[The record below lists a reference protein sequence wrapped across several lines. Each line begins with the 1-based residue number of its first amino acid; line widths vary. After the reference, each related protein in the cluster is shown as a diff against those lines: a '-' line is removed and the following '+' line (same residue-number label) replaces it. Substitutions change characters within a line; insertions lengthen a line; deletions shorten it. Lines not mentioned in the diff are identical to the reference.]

1 MPRIPTPNR
10 KTWRIFPKNPLP
22 LPLLNA
28 NKNKQDTLKEM
39 NVVRENLENQT
50 ALLRVTVG
58 EADYKEQVEK
68 QLKDYKRKANVP
80 GFRPGMVPMGIIN
93 KMYRKGVLA
102 DTAYRKATDSAFEYL
117 RENEVATVGDLMPSD
132 RQGELDFEHDTDFE
146 FVFEI
151 GLAPEIELALNK
163 KNSVTKYVIEPNDEM
178 RKGFRSNYMRRF
190 GKLVDVDVVA
200 DDEALTGTLT
210 QGDDTRIEDAY
221 VGLISLDEEVRK
233 PFVGKKVGDA
243 VEVDVNVIYKTPSQR
258 ASILGVK
265 EADLEGMDPKY
276 TFTITQ
282 IRKFAEPEMNEE
294 FFKLA
299 FPAGDVTTPEQ
310 FDARI
315 DEQVRGELAKETE
328 YKFTTDVRK
337 YLLEKTNLSLPEAF
351 LKNWLYQ
358 VNEGKFS
365 MEEIE
370 RDFPQFLDMIRW
382 DLIRRK
388 VMKDNNLEITQEDVK
403 AEAREVAMMQFQYYG
418 MHTVADDMLDNFV
431 NSILGNK
438 EEVRKIYDKVGERKV
453 IGAVADQ
460 IKVTE
465 KTVTP
470 EEFQKLA

>member
-1 MPRIPTPNR
+1 
-10 KTWRIFPKNPLP
+10 
-22 LPLLNA
+22 
-28 NKNKQDTLKEM
+28 M

-93 KMYRKGVLA
+93 KMYRKSVVA
-102 DTAYRKATDSAFEYL
+102 DNAYRKATDAAFDYIK
-117 RENEVATVGDLMPSD
+117 ENNIETVGDLMPSD
-132 RQGELDFEHDTDFE
+132 KQGEMDFDKGTDFE
-146 FVFEI
+146 FVYEI
-151 GLAPEIELALNK
+151 GLAPQVELSLTK
-163 KNSVTKYVIEPNDEM
+163 KNTITKYIIEPNDDM

-210 QGDDTRIEDAY
+210 QGETTIDDAY
-221 VGLISLDEEVRK
+221 VGLISLDEEARK
-233 PFVGKKVGDA
+233 PFIGKKVGDT

-265 EADLEGMDPKY
+265 EAELEGMDPKY

-282 IRKFAEPEMNEE
+282 IRKFAEPEMNDE

-299 FPAGDVTTPEQ
+299 FPAGDVKNEAE
-310 FDARI
+310 FNAKI
-315 DEQVRGELAKETE
+315 DEQVRTELAKETE
-328 YKFTTDVRK
+328 FKFTNDLRK
-337 YLLEKTNLSLPEAF
+337 YLLEKTNLTLPEEF
-351 LKNWLYQ
+351 LKNWLYR

-370 RDFPQFLDMIRW
+370 AEFPQFLDMLRW

-388 VMKDNNLEITQEDVK
+388 VMKDNNIEITQEDIK
-403 AEAREVAMMQFQYYG
+403 AEAKELAMMQFQYYG
-418 MHTVADDMLDNFV
+418 MHTVADDMLENFV
-431 NSILGNK
+431 GSILGNK
-438 EEVRKIYDKVGERKV
+438 EEVHKLYDKVGERKV
-453 IGAVADQ
+453 IEAIAAQ
-460 IKVTE
+460 MKVNE
-465 KTVTP
+465 KSVTP

>member
-1 MPRIPTPNR
+1 
-10 KTWRIFPKNPLP
+10 
-22 LPLLNA
+22 
-28 NKNKQDTLKEM
+28 M

-58 EADYKEQVEK
+58 EADYKEQVDK

-93 KMYRKGVLA
+93 KMYRKSVVA
-102 DTAYRKATDSAFEYL
+102 DHAYRKATDAAFEYIK
-117 RENEVATVGDLMPSD
+117 ENAIETVGDLMPSEK
-132 RQGELDFEHDTDFE
+132 QGELDFDAATDFE

-151 GLAPEIELALNK
+151 GLAPEVDLALTK
-163 KNSVTKYVIEPNDEM
+163 KNSVTKYVIEPNDDM

-210 QGDDTRIEDAY
+210 QGDTTVDDAY
-221 VGLISLDEEVRK
+221 VGLISMDEEARK
-233 PFVGKKVGDA
+233 PFIGKKVGDT
-243 VEVDVNVIYKTPSQR
+243 VEVDVNEIYKTPSQR
-258 ASILGVK
+258 ASVLGVK
-265 EADLEGMDPKY
+265 EAELERMDPKY

-282 IRKFAEPEMNEE
+282 IRKFAEPELNEE

-310 FDARI
+310 FDAKI
-315 DEQVRGELAKETE
+315 DEQVRAELAKETE
-328 YKFTTDVRK
+328 FKFTADLRK
-337 YLLEKTNLSLPEAF
+337 YLLEKTALTLPEEF
-351 LKNWLYQ
+351 LKNWLYR

-370 RDFPQFLDMIRW
+370 KEFPQFLDMIRW

-388 VMKDNNLEITQEDVK
+388 VMKDNNLEITQDDVK
-403 AEAREVAMMQFQYYG
+403 VEAKEVAMMQFQYYG
-418 MHTVADDMLDNFV
+418 MHTVADDMLENFV

-453 IGAVADQ
+453 IDAVAAQ
-460 IKVTE
+460 IKVNE

-470 EEFQKLA
+470 EEFQKLV

>member
-1 MPRIPTPNR
+1 
-10 KTWRIFPKNPLP
+10 
-22 LPLLNA
+22 
-28 NKNKQDTLKEM
+28 M

-93 KMYRKGVLA
+93 KMYRKSVVA
-102 DTAYRKATDSAFEYL
+102 DNAYRKATDAAFDYIK
-117 RENEVATVGDLMPSD
+117 ENNIETVGDLMPSD
-132 RQGELDFEHDTDFE
+132 KQGEMDFDKGTEFE
-146 FVFEI
+146 FVYEI
-151 GLAPEIELALNK
+151 GLAPQVELSLTK
-163 KNSVTKYVIEPNDEM
+163 KNTITKYIIEPNDDM

-200 DDEALTGTLT
+200 DEEALTGTLT
-210 QGDDTRIEDAY
+210 QGETTIDDAY
-221 VGLISLDEEVRK
+221 VGLISLDEEARK
-233 PFVGKKVGDA
+233 PFIGKKVGDT

-265 EADLEGMDPKY
+265 EAELEGMDPKY

-282 IRKFAEPEMNEE
+282 IRKFAEPEMNDE

-299 FPAGDVTTPEQ
+299 FPAGDVKNEAE
-310 FDARI
+310 FNAKI
-315 DEQVRGELAKETE
+315 DEQVRTELAKETE
-328 YKFTTDVRK
+328 FKFTNDLRK
-337 YLLEKTNLSLPEAF
+337 YLLEKTNLTLPEEF
-351 LKNWLYQ
+351 LKNWLYR

-370 RDFPQFLDMIRW
+370 AEFPQFLDMLRW

-388 VMKDNNLEITQEDVK
+388 VMKDNNIEITQEDIK
-403 AEAREVAMMQFQYYG
+403 AEAKELAMMQFQYYG
-418 MHTVADDMLDNFV
+418 MHTVADDMLENFV
-431 NSILGNK
+431 GSILGNK
-438 EEVRKIYDKVGERKV
+438 EEVHKLYDKVGERKV
-453 IGAVADQ
+453 IEAIASQ
-460 IKVTE
+460 MKVNE
-465 KTVTP
+465 KSVTP

>member
-1 MPRIPTPNR
+1 
-10 KTWRIFPKNPLP
+10 
-22 LPLLNA
+22 
-28 NKNKQDTLKEM
+28 M

-93 KMYRKGVLA
+93 KMYRKSVVA
-102 DTAYRKATDSAFEYL
+102 DNAYRKATDAAFDYIK
-117 RENEVATVGDLMPSD
+117 ENNIETVGDLMPSD
-132 RQGELDFEHDTDFE
+132 KQGEMDFDKGTEFE
-146 FVFEI
+146 FVYEI
-151 GLAPEIELALNK
+151 GLAPQVELSLTK
-163 KNSVTKYVIEPNDEM
+163 KNTITKYVIEPNDDM

-200 DDEALTGTLT
+200 DEEALTGTLT
-210 QGDDTRIEDAY
+210 QGETTIDDAY
-221 VGLISLDEEVRK
+221 VGLISLDEEARK
-233 PFVGKKVGDA
+233 PFIGKKVGDT

-265 EADLEGMDPKY
+265 EAELEGMDPKY

-282 IRKFAEPEMNEE
+282 IRKFAEPEMNDE

-299 FPAGDVTTPEQ
+299 FPAGDVKNEAE
-310 FDARI
+310 FNAKI
-315 DEQVRGELAKETE
+315 DEQVRTELAKETE
-328 YKFTTDVRK
+328 FKFTNDLRK
-337 YLLEKTNLSLPEAF
+337 YLLEKTNLTLPEEF
-351 LKNWLYQ
+351 LKNWLYR

-370 RDFPQFLDMIRW
+370 AEFPQFLDMLRW

-388 VMKDNNLEITQEDVK
+388 VMKDNNIEITQEDIK
-403 AEAREVAMMQFQYYG
+403 AEAKELAMMQFQYYG
-418 MHTVADDMLDNFV
+418 MHTVADDMLENFV
-431 NSILGNK
+431 GSILGNK
-438 EEVRKIYDKVGERKV
+438 EEVHKLYDKVGERKV
-453 IGAVADQ
+453 IEAIASQ
-460 IKVTE
+460 MKVNE
-465 KTVTP
+465 KSVTP

>member
-1 MPRIPTPNR
+1 
-10 KTWRIFPKNPLP
+10 
-22 LPLLNA
+22 
-28 NKNKQDTLKEM
+28 M

-93 KMYRKGVLA
+93 KMYRKSVVA
-102 DTAYRKATDSAFEYL
+102 DNAYRKATDAALDYIK
-117 RENEVATVGDLMPSD
+117 ENNIETVGDLMPSD
-132 RQGELDFEHDTDFE
+132 KQGEMDFDKGTDFE
-146 FVFEI
+146 FVYEI
-151 GLAPEIELALNK
+151 GLAPEVELSLTK
-163 KNSVTKYVIEPNDEM
+163 KNTITKYIIEPNDDM

-190 GKLVDVDVVA
+190 GKLVDVDAVA

-210 QGDDTRIEDAY
+210 QGETTIDDAY
-221 VGLISLDEEVRK
+221 VGLISLDEEARK
-233 PFVGKKVGDA
+233 PFIGKKVGDT

-265 EADLEGMDPKY
+265 EAELEGMDPKY

-282 IRKFAEPEMNEE
+282 IRKFAEPEMNDE

-299 FPAGDVTTPEQ
+299 FPAGDVKSEAE
-310 FDARI
+310 FNAKI
-315 DEQVRGELAKETE
+315 DEQVRTELAKETE
-328 YKFTTDVRK
+328 FKFTNDLRK
-337 YLLEKTNLSLPEAF
+337 YLLEKTNLTLPEEF
-351 LKNWLYQ
+351 LKNWLYR

-370 RDFPQFLDMIRW
+370 AEFPQFLDMLRW

-388 VMKDNNLEITQEDVK
+388 VMKDNNIEITQEDIK
-403 AEAREVAMMQFQYYG
+403 AEAKELAMMQFQYYG
-418 MHTVADDMLDNFV
+418 MHTVADDMLENFV
-431 NSILGNK
+431 GSILGNK
-438 EEVRKIYDKVGERKV
+438 EEVHKLYDKVGERKV
-453 IGAVADQ
+453 IEAVAAQ
-460 IKVTE
+460 MKVNE
-465 KTVTP
+465 KNVTP

>member
-1 MPRIPTPNR
+1 
-10 KTWRIFPKNPLP
+10 
-22 LPLLNA
+22 
-28 NKNKQDTLKEM
+28 M

-50 ALLRVTVG
+50 ALLRIAVG
-58 EADYKEQVEK
+58 EADYKEQVDK

-93 KMYRKGVLA
+93 KMYRKSVVA
-102 DTAYRKATDSAFEYL
+102 DSAYRKATDAAFEYIK
-117 RENEVATVGDLMPSD
+117 ENGIETVGDLMPSEK
-132 RQGELDFEHDTDFE
+132 QGELDFDNGTDFE

-151 GLAPEIELALNK
+151 GLAPEVELALTK
-163 KNSVTKYVIEPNDEM
+163 KNSLTKYVIEPNDDM

-190 GKLVDVDVVA
+190 GKLADVDVVA

-210 QGDDTRIEDAY
+210 QGETTVEDAY
-221 VGLISLDEEVRK
+221 VGLISMDEEARK
-233 PFVGKKVGDA
+233 PFIGKKVGDTI
-243 VEVDVNVIYKTPSQR
+243 EVDVNEIYKTPSQR

-265 EADLEGMDPKY
+265 EAELEGMDPKY

-282 IRKFAEPEMNEE
+282 IRKFVEPEMNEE

-299 FPAGDVTTPEQ
+299 FPAGDVTTPKQ
-310 FDARI
+310 FDAKI

-328 YKFTTDVRK
+328 FKFTADMRK
-337 YLLEKTNLSLPEAF
+337 YLLEKTNLSLPEEF
-351 LKNWLYQ
+351 LKNWLYR

-370 RDFPQFLDMIRW
+370 KEFPQFLDMLRW

-388 VMKDNNLEITQEDVK
+388 VMKANNLEITQDDVK
-403 AEAREVAMMQFQYYG
+403 AEAKEVAMMQFQYYG
-418 MHTVADDMLDNFV
+418 MHTVADDMLENFV

-453 IGAVADQ
+453 IDAVAAQ
-460 IKVTE
+460 IKVNE
-465 KTVTP
+465 KTVSP

>member
-1 MPRIPTPNR
+1 
-10 KTWRIFPKNPLP
+10 
-22 LPLLNA
+22 
-28 NKNKQDTLKEM
+28 M

-93 KMYRKGVLA
+93 KMYRKSVVA
-102 DTAYRKATDSAFEYL
+102 DNAYRKATDAAFDYIK
-117 RENEVATVGDLMPSD
+117 ENNIETVGDLMPSD
-132 RQGELDFEHDTDFE
+132 KQGEMDFDKGTDFE
-146 FVFEI
+146 FVYEI
-151 GLAPEIELALNK
+151 GLAPEVELSLTK
-163 KNSVTKYVIEPNDEM
+163 KNTITKYIIEPNDDM

-190 GKLVDVDVVA
+190 GKLVDVDAVA

-210 QGDDTRIEDAY
+210 QGETTIDDAY
-221 VGLISLDEEVRK
+221 VGLISLDEEARK
-233 PFVGKKVGDA
+233 PFIGKKVGDT

-265 EADLEGMDPKY
+265 EAELEGMDPKY

-282 IRKFAEPEMNEE
+282 IRKFAEPEMNDE

-299 FPAGDVTTPEQ
+299 FPAGDVKNEAE
-310 FDARI
+310 FNAKI
-315 DEQVRGELAKETE
+315 DEQVRTELAKETE
-328 YKFTTDVRK
+328 FKFTNDLRK
-337 YLLEKTNLSLPEAF
+337 YLLEKTNLTLPEAF
-351 LKNWLYQ
+351 LKNWLYR

-370 RDFPQFLDMIRW
+370 AEFPQFLDMLRW

-388 VMKDNNLEITQEDVK
+388 VMKDNNIEITQEDIK
-403 AEAREVAMMQFQYYG
+403 AEAKELAMMQFQYYG
-418 MHTVADDMLDNFV
+418 MHTVADDMLENFV
-431 NSILGNK
+431 GSILGNK
-438 EEVRKIYDKVGERKV
+438 EEVHKLYDKVGERKV
-453 IGAVADQ
+453 IEAIAAQ
-460 IKVTE
+460 MKVNE
-465 KTVTP
+465 KSVTP

>member
-1 MPRIPTPNR
+1 
-10 KTWRIFPKNPLP
+10 
-22 LPLLNA
+22 
-28 NKNKQDTLKEM
+28 M
-39 NVVRENLENQT
+39 NVARENLENQT

-58 EADYKEQVEK
+58 EADYKEQVDK
-68 QLKDYKRKANVP
+68 QLKEYKRKANVP
-80 GFRPGMVPMGIIN
+80 GFRPGMVPMGVIN

-102 DTAYRKATDSAFEYL
+102 DVAYRKATDAAFEYIK
-117 RENEVATVGDLMPSD
+117 ENNIETVGDLMPSETK
-132 RQGELDFEHDTDFE
+132 QGDLDFENGTDFE
-146 FVFEI
+146 FVYEI
-151 GLAPEIELALNK
+151 GLAPEIDLALTK
-163 KNSVTKYVIEPNDEM
+163 KNSVTKYVIEPNDDM

-200 DDEALTGTLT
+200 DEEALTGTLT
-210 QGDDTRIEDAY
+210 QGDDVKIEDAY
-221 VGLISLDEEVRK
+221 VGLISMDEKARK
-233 PFVGKKVGDA
+233 PFIGKKVGDA
-243 VEVDVNVIYKTPSQR
+243 VEVDVNEIYKTPSQR

-265 EADLEGMDPKY
+265 EAELEGMNPKY

-328 YKFTTDVRK
+328 YKFTTDLRK
-337 YLLEKTNLSLPEAF
+337 YLLEKTKLALPEAF
-351 LKNWLYQ
+351 LKDWLYR

-370 RDFPQFLDMIRW
+370 KDFPQFLDMIRW
-382 DLIRRK
+382 DMIRRK
-388 VMKDNNLEITQEDVK
+388 VMKDNNLEVTQEDVK
-403 AEAREVAMMQFQYYG
+403 AGARDVAMMQFQYYG
-418 MHTVADDMLDNFV
+418 MHTVADDMLENFV
-431 NSILGNK
+431 GSILGNK
-438 EEVRKIYDKVGERKV
+438 EEVRKIYDTVAERK
-453 IGAVADQ
+453 AVAAIADQ
-460 IKVTE
+460 IKVNE

>member
-1 MPRIPTPNR
+1 
-10 KTWRIFPKNPLP
+10 
-22 LPLLNA
+22 
-28 NKNKQDTLKEM
+28 M
-39 NVVRENLENQT
+39 NIVRENLENQT

-58 EADYKEQVEK
+58 EADYKEQVDK
-68 QLKDYKRKANVP
+68 QLKDYKRKANIP
-80 GFRPGMVPMGIIN
+80 GFRPGMVPIGIIN
-93 KMYRKGVLA
+93 KMYRKSAVA
-102 DTAYRKATDSAFEYL
+102 DTAYRRATDSAFEYI
-117 RENEVATVGDLMPSD
+117 RENGIETVGDLMPSD
-132 RQGELDFEHDTDFE
+132 KQRELDFDHATDFE

-151 GLAPEIELALNK
+151 GLAPEVDLALTK
-163 KNSVTKYVIEPNDEM
+163 KNSVTKYTIEPNDDM

-210 QGDDTRIEDAY
+210 QGDTTIDDAY
-221 VGLISLDEEVRK
+221 VGLISLDDEARK
-233 PFVGKKVGDA
+233 PFIGKRVGDS

-265 EADLEGMDPKY
+265 EAELEGMDPKY
-276 TFTITQ
+276 TFTISQ

-328 YKFTTDVRK
+328 FKFTADLRK
-337 YLLEKTNLSLPEAF
+337 YLLEKTALTLPEAF
-351 LKNWLYQ
+351 LKNWLYR

-365 MEEIE
+365 MEEVE
-370 RDFPQFLDMIRW
+370 REFPQFLDMLRW

-388 VMKDNNLEITQEDVK
+388 VTKDNNLEITPEDVK
-403 AEAREVAMMQFQYYG
+403 AEAREMAMMQFQYYG

-453 IGAVADQ
+453 IEAVAAQ
-460 IKVTE
+460 IKVND

>member
-1 MPRIPTPNR
+1 
-10 KTWRIFPKNPLP
+10 
-22 LPLLNA
+22 
-28 NKNKQDTLKEM
+28 M

-93 KMYRKGVLA
+93 KMYRKSVVA
-102 DTAYRKATDSAFEYL
+102 DNAYRKATDAAFDYIK
-117 RENEVATVGDLMPSD
+117 ENNIETVGDLMPSD
-132 RQGELDFEHDTDFE
+132 KQGEMDFDKGTDFE
-146 FVFEI
+146 FVYEI
-151 GLAPEIELALNK
+151 GLAPEVELSLTK
-163 KNSVTKYVIEPNDEM
+163 KNTITKYIIEPNDDM

-190 GKLVDVDVVA
+190 GKLVDVDAVA

-210 QGDDTRIEDAY
+210 QGETTIDDAY
-221 VGLISLDEEVRK
+221 VGLISLDEEARK
-233 PFVGKKVGDA
+233 PFIGKKVGDT

-265 EADLEGMDPKY
+265 EAELEGMDPKY

-282 IRKFAEPEMNEE
+282 IRKFAEPEMNDE

-299 FPAGDVTTPEQ
+299 FPAGDVKNEAE
-310 FDARI
+310 FNAKI
-315 DEQVRGELAKETE
+315 DEQVRTELAKETE
-328 YKFTTDVRK
+328 FKFTNDLRK
-337 YLLEKTNLSLPEAF
+337 YLLEKTNLTLPEAF
-351 LKNWLYQ
+351 LKNWLYR

-370 RDFPQFLDMIRW
+370 AEFPQFLDMLRW

-388 VMKDNNLEITQEDVK
+388 VMKDNNIEITQEDIK
-403 AEAREVAMMQFQYYG
+403 AEAKELAMMQFQYYG
-418 MHTVADDMLDNFV
+418 MHTVADDMLENFV
-431 NSILGNK
+431 GSILGNK
-438 EEVRKIYDKVGERKV
+438 EEVHKLYDKVGERKV
-453 IGAVADQ
+453 IEAIAAQ
-460 IKVTE
+460 MKVNE
-465 KTVTP
+465 KNVTP

>member
-1 MPRIPTPNR
+1 
-10 KTWRIFPKNPLP
+10 
-22 LPLLNA
+22 
-28 NKNKQDTLKEM
+28 M

-58 EADYKEQVEK
+58 EADYKEQVDK

-80 GFRPGMVPMGIIN
+80 GFRPGMVPMRIIN

-102 DTAYRKATDSAFEYL
+102 DNTYHKATDAAFGYIK
-117 RENEVATVGDLMPSD
+117 ENGIETVGDLMPSD
-132 RQGELDFEHDTDFE
+132 KQGTLDFDKGTDFE

-151 GLAPEIELALNK
+151 GLAPEVNLALTK
-163 KNSVTKYVIEPNDEM
+163 KNSVTKYTIEPNDDM

-190 GKLVDVDVVA
+190 GKLVDVDAVTS
-200 DDEALTGTLT
+200 DEALTGTLT
-210 QGDDTRIEDAY
+210 QGNTVVDDAY
-221 VGLISLDEEVRK
+221 VGLIGMDEEARK
-233 PFVGKKVGDA
+233 PFIGKKVGDA
-243 VEVDVNVIYKTPSQR
+243 VEVDVNEIYKTPSQR

-265 EADLEGMDPKY
+265 EAELEGMDPKY

-282 IRKFAEPEMNEE
+282 IRKFAEPELNEE
-294 FFKLA
+294 FFKMA

-310 FDARI
+310 FDAKI

-328 YKFTTDVRK
+328 FKFTADVRK
-337 YLLEKTNLSLPEAF
+337 YLLEKTGLSLPEAF
-351 LKNWLYQ
+351 LKNWLYR
-358 VNEGKFS
+358 VNEEKFS

-370 RDFPQFLDMIRW
+370 KDFPQFLDMLRW

-388 VMKDNNLEITQEDVK
+388 VMKDNQLEITQEDVK
-403 AEAREVAMMQFQYYG
+403 AEAKEVAMMLFQYYG
-418 MHTVADDMLDNFV
+418 MHTVADDMLENFV

-453 IGAVADQ
+453 IEAVAAQ
-460 IKVTE
+460 IKVNE

-470 EEFQKLA
+470 EEFQKLG

>member
-1 MPRIPTPNR
+1 
-10 KTWRIFPKNPLP
+10 
-22 LPLLNA
+22 
-28 NKNKQDTLKEM
+28 M

-50 ALLRVTVG
+50 ALLRIAVG
-58 EADYKEQVEK
+58 EADYKEQVDK

-93 KMYRKGVLA
+93 KMYRKSVVA
-102 DTAYRKATDSAFEYL
+102 DSAYRKATDAAFEYIK
-117 RENEVATVGDLMPSD
+117 ENGIETVGDLMPSEK
-132 RQGELDFEHDTDFE
+132 QGELDFDNGTDFE

-151 GLAPEIELALNK
+151 GLAPEVELALTK
-163 KNSVTKYVIEPNDEM
+163 KNSLTKYVIEPNDDM

-190 GKLVDVDVVA
+190 GKLTDVDVVA

-210 QGDDTRIEDAY
+210 QGETTVEDAY
-221 VGLISLDEEVRK
+221 VGLISMDEEARK
-233 PFVGKKVGDA
+233 PFIGKKVGDTI
-243 VEVDVNVIYKTPSQR
+243 EVDVNEIYKTPSQR

-265 EADLEGMDPKY
+265 EAELEGMDPKY

-310 FDARI
+310 FDAKI

-328 YKFTTDVRK
+328 FKFTADMRK
-337 YLLEKTNLSLPEAF
+337 YLLEKTNLSLPEEF
-351 LKNWLYQ
+351 LKNWLYR

-370 RDFPQFLDMIRW
+370 KEFPQFLDMLRW

-388 VMKDNNLEITQEDVK
+388 VMKANNLEITQDDVK
-403 AEAREVAMMQFQYYG
+403 AEAKEVAMMQFQYYG
-418 MHTVADDMLDNFV
+418 MHTVADDMLENFV

-453 IGAVADQ
+453 IDAVAAQ
-460 IKVTE
+460 IKVNE
-465 KTVTP
+465 KTVSP

>member
-1 MPRIPTPNR
+1 
-10 KTWRIFPKNPLP
+10 
-22 LPLLNA
+22 
-28 NKNKQDTLKEM
+28 M

-93 KMYRKGVLA
+93 KMYRKSVVA
-102 DTAYRKATDSAFEYL
+102 DNAYRKATDAAFDYIK
-117 RENEVATVGDLMPSD
+117 ENNIETVGDLMPSD
-132 RQGELDFEHDTDFE
+132 KQGEMDFDKGTDFE
-146 FVFEI
+146 FVYEI
-151 GLAPEIELALNK
+151 GLAPEVELSLTK
-163 KNSVTKYVIEPNDEM
+163 KNTITKYIIEPNDDM

-190 GKLVDVDVVA
+190 GKLVDVDAVA

-210 QGDDTRIEDAY
+210 QGETTIDDAY
-221 VGLISLDEEVRK
+221 VGLINLDEEARK
-233 PFVGKKVGDA
+233 PFIGKKVGDT

-265 EADLEGMDPKY
+265 EAELEGMDPKY

-282 IRKFAEPEMNEE
+282 IRKFAEPEMNDE

-299 FPAGDVTTPEQ
+299 FPAGDVKSEAE
-310 FDARI
+310 FNAKI
-315 DEQVRGELAKETE
+315 DEQVRTELAKETE
-328 YKFTTDVRK
+328 FKFTNDLRK
-337 YLLEKTNLSLPEAF
+337 YLLEKTNLTLPEEF
-351 LKNWLYQ
+351 LKNWLYR

-370 RDFPQFLDMIRW
+370 AEFPQFLDMLRW

-388 VMKDNNLEITQEDVK
+388 VMKDNNIEITQEDIK
-403 AEAREVAMMQFQYYG
+403 AEAKELAMMQFQYYG
-418 MHTVADDMLDNFV
+418 MHTVADDMLENFV
-431 NSILGNK
+431 GSILGNK
-438 EEVRKIYDKVGERKV
+438 EEVHKLYDKVGERKV
-453 IGAVADQ
+453 IEAVAAQ
-460 IKVTE
+460 MKVNE
-465 KTVTP
+465 KNVTP

>member
-1 MPRIPTPNR
+1 
-10 KTWRIFPKNPLP
+10 
-22 LPLLNA
+22 
-28 NKNKQDTLKEM
+28 M

-50 ALLRVTVG
+50 ALLRIAVG
-58 EADYKEQVEK
+58 EADYKEQVDK

-93 KMYRKGVLA
+93 KMYRKSVVA
-102 DTAYRKATDSAFEYL
+102 DSAYRKATDAAFEYIK
-117 RENEVATVGDLMPSD
+117 ENGIETVGDLMPSEK
-132 RQGELDFEHDTDFE
+132 QGELDFDNGTDFE

-151 GLAPEIELALNK
+151 GLAPEVELALTK
-163 KNSVTKYVIEPNDEM
+163 KNSLTKYVIEPNDDM

-190 GKLVDVDVVA
+190 GKLADVDVVA

-210 QGDDTRIEDAY
+210 QGETTVEDAY
-221 VGLISLDEEVRK
+221 VGLISMDEEARK
-233 PFVGKKVGDA
+233 PFIGKKVGDTI
-243 VEVDVNVIYKTPSQR
+243 EVDVNEIYKTPSQR

-265 EADLEGMDPKY
+265 EAELEGMDPKY

-282 IRKFAEPEMNEE
+282 IRKFVEPEMNEE

-310 FDARI
+310 FDAKI

-328 YKFTTDVRK
+328 FKFTADMRK
-337 YLLEKTNLSLPEAF
+337 YLLEKTNLSLPEEF
-351 LKNWLYQ
+351 LKNWLYR

-370 RDFPQFLDMIRW
+370 KEFPQFLDMLRW

-388 VMKDNNLEITQEDVK
+388 VMKANNLEITQDDVK
-403 AEAREVAMMQFQYYG
+403 AEAKEVAMMQFQYYG
-418 MHTVADDMLDNFV
+418 MHTVADDMLENFV
-431 NSILGNK
+431 NSILGTK
-438 EEVRKIYDKVGERKV
+438 EEVRKIYDKVGEHKV
-453 IGAVADQ
+453 IDAVAAQ
-460 IKVTE
+460 IKVNE
-465 KTVTP
+465 KTVSP

>member
-1 MPRIPTPNR
+1 
-10 KTWRIFPKNPLP
+10 
-22 LPLLNA
+22 
-28 NKNKQDTLKEM
+28 M

-50 ALLRVTVG
+50 ALLRIAVG
-58 EADYKEQVEK
+58 EADYKEQVDK

-93 KMYRKGVLA
+93 KMYRKSVVA
-102 DTAYRKATDSAFEYL
+102 DSAYRKATDAAFEYIK
-117 RENEVATVGDLMPSD
+117 ENGIETVGDLMPSEK
-132 RQGELDFEHDTDFE
+132 QGELDFDNGTDFE

-151 GLAPEIELALNK
+151 GLAPEVELALTK
-163 KNSVTKYVIEPNDEM
+163 KNSLTKYVIEPNDDM

-190 GKLVDVDVVA
+190 GKLADVDVVA

-210 QGDDTRIEDAY
+210 QGETTVEDAY
-221 VGLISLDEEVRK
+221 VGLISMDEEARK
-233 PFVGKKVGDA
+233 PFIGKKVGDTI
-243 VEVDVNVIYKTPSQR
+243 EVDVNKIYKTPSQR

-265 EADLEGMDPKY
+265 EAELEGMDPKY

-282 IRKFAEPEMNEE
+282 IRKFVEPEMNEE

-310 FDARI
+310 FDAKI

-328 YKFTTDVRK
+328 FKFTADMRK
-337 YLLEKTNLSLPEAF
+337 YLLEKTNLSLPEEF
-351 LKNWLYQ
+351 LKNWLYR

-370 RDFPQFLDMIRW
+370 KEFPQFLDMLRW

-388 VMKDNNLEITQEDVK
+388 VMKANNLEITQDDVK
-403 AEAREVAMMQFQYYG
+403 AEAKEVAMMQFQYYG
-418 MHTVADDMLDNFV
+418 MHTVADDMLENFV

-453 IGAVADQ
+453 IDAVAAQ
-460 IKVTE
+460 IKVNE
-465 KTVTP
+465 KTVSP